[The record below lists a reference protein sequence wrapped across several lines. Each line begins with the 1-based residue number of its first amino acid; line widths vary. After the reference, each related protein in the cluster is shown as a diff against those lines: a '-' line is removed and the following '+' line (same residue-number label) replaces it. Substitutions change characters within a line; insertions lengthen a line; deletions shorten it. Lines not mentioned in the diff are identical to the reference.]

1 MESIADDDVAWVR
14 FSVATILSLSN
25 GENQCGENQCT
36 IDRRNPNTTDGRH
49 PNITDLGDPHR
60 TDWFHVGVLLVS
72 QFNPLLAAQ
81 AIVHYEENT
90 WGKMGGGGGAFH
102 TSLIPD
108 VFSHAVH
115 VILEEEHPDV
125 FHALLLCHESLHVL
139 VTRWRHDCFFGT
151 LPWEDIAL
159 YVSLALLHGWEY
171 QGSFSVILVLSY
183 PLVLVSSLSP
193 LVFVSSCLCSVLPLS
208 NLALVAVFVFV

>member
-1 MESIADDDVAWVR
+1 MKSISDDDVAWVR

-25 GENQCGENQCT
+25 GENQCT

-49 PNITDLGDPHR
+49 PNTTDREYPHR

-72 QFNPLLAAQ
+72 QFDPLLATQ
-81 AIVHYEENT
+81 AIVHYEEKT
-90 WGKMGGGGGAFH
+90 WGA
-102 TSLIPD
+102 IPD
-108 VFSHAVH
+108 VFLFSHAVH

-125 FHALLLCHESLHVL
+125 FHALRLCHESLHVL
-139 VTRWRHDCFFGT
+139 VTRWLHDCFFGT

-171 QGSFSVILVLSY
+171 QGVRSPFYRFSFPSFSCCVSFRVLP
-183 PLVLVSSLSP
+183 PLDFCCLLLSLSP
-193 LVFVSSCLCSVLPLS
+193 LIFVSS
-208 NLALVAVFVFV
+208 LALV